1 MYNKDWAK
9 VDAKTLP
16 VIKTE
21 IPGPKSREMHERA
34 SKYMKG
40 YSSQVRLFPVVFE
53 SGKGCIVR

>member
-21 IPGPKSREMHERA
+21 IPGPKSREMHARA
-34 SKYMKG
+34 SKYMK
-40 YSSQVRLFPVVFE
+40 
-53 SGKGCIVR
+53 